1 MFSFLHKHTE
11 THIDESAVVGAIR
24 YAESHSRA
32 EIRVHL
38 AEKTDKD
45 GALETAKRVFS
56 KLGMHRTAERNGIL
70 FYLALESHK
79 FAVLGDAGIH
89 TKVGQGFWDGI
100 RDAMIPELKAGRWVE
115 ALEYGVAEAGRAL
128 AEHFPHQGAR
138 DRDELSNEVSRG

>member
-1 MFSFLHKHTE
+1 MTVQPE
-11 THIDESAVVGAIR
+11 QEQRIVAAIEA
-24 YAESHSRA
+24 AERVTSG
-32 EIRVHL
+32 EVRVHL
-38 AEKTDKD
+38 NDRCSGD
-45 GALETAKRVFS
+45 ALRDAQKAFT

-89 TKVGQGFWDGI
+89 TKVGQAFWDGI

-128 AEHFPHQGAR
+128 AQHFPHQGAR

>member
-1 MFSFLHKHTE
+1 MTVQPE
-11 THIDESAVVGAIR
+11 QEQRIVAAIEA
-24 YAESHSRA
+24 AERVTSG
-32 EIRVHL
+32 EVRVHL
-38 AEKTDKD
+38 NDRCS
-45 GALETAKRVFS
+45 GNALRDAQKAFE

-89 TKVGQGFWDGI
+89 TKVGQAFWDGI

-138 DRDELSNEVSRG
+138 DHDELSNEVSRG